1 MCTIPTYD
9 SHFQRVSYLL
19 FNFET
24 DFFAKSNDNYN
35 TQVPGRINA
44 YIPYEGSGEYGVGSV
59 RVVNAN
65 LAIVFDSNGTKIVE
79 VTEYKE
85 G

>member
-1 MCTIPTYD
+1 MIIIT
-9 SHFQRVSYLL
+9 
-19 FNFET
+19 
-24 DFFAKSNDNYN
+24 A
-35 TQVPGRINA
+35 QVPGRINA

-79 VTEYKE
+79 VRVRKVDR
-85 G
+85 